1 MIERHYGPLTPP
13 AASFSPC
20 VTVLRAAAVRE
31 DRAFIRAALPAW
43 TYLDLER
50 PSDNVP
56 LAADPE
62 ARLSQLAVGLSSTKL
77 NVFPNF
83 PSFARRQ

>member
-1 MIERHYGPLTPP
+1 MDPFY
-13 AASFSPC
+13 AACCVVFHALPC
-20 VTVLRAAAVRE
+20 WGRGSAGR
-31 DRAFIRAALPAW
+31 RAFIRAALPAW

-62 ARLSQLAVGLSSTKL
+62 ARLSQLDGRV
-77 NVFPNF
+77 VFDEAQRVPELF
-83 PSFARRQ
+83 PVLRRRQ